1 MARMETYK
9 STRARLSVMTVDEL
23 LEMLQR
29 VVDELDERD
38 VLEQGE

>member
-1 MARMETYK
+1 METYK